1 MGKKIKAAVIQFD
14 VKTGKVDENL
24 KYISKKTESLDADLI
39 VLPEMWMCGFDY
51 TFLTDHALRTPMV
64 LDEISK
70 LAKNSG
76 TVISGSFPELRDND
90 IYNTSY
96 IIDKD
101 GEIKGTYSKVHL
113 FSQASEDKH
122 FKAGKEAVVTETSI
136 GKIGHMICYDLRF
149 PEFCRTLALEGAEIV
164 VVMAQWPKVRI
175 DHWNKLLAARAI
187 ENQLFIIG
195 ANRIGTENLIEYTG
209 NSKILS
215 PLGKTLSFGYSFE
228 TDLEA
233 ELDFEEMDSFREQI
247 PCFKERETDIYKI

>member
-14 VKTGKVDENL
+14 VKTGMVEENL
-24 KYISKKTESLDADLI
+24 KYIAGKIPGLKADLV

-51 TFLTDHALRTPMV
+51 TSLTDHAQRTPAI
-64 LDEISK
+64 LEDISK
-70 LAKNSG
+70 LAKKSG
-76 TVISGSFPELRDND
+76 TVISGSLPELRNGD

-96 IIDKD
+96 LVDKD
-101 GEIKGTYSKVHL
+101 GGIKGTYSKVHL
-113 FSQASEDKH
+113 FSHASEDKY

-149 PEFCRTLALEGAEIV
+149 PEFCRTLALQGAEIV
-164 VVMAQWPKVRI
+164 VVMAQWPNARI

-187 ENQLFIIG
+187 ENQLFVIG
-195 ANRIGTENLIEYTG
+195 ANRIGNENLIEYTG

-228 TDLEA
+228 TDLAA
-233 ELDFEEMDSFREQI
+233 ELDFEDMDDFREQI
-247 PCFKERETDIYKI
+247 PCFKERATDTYKL